1 MPVKGADVGAAA
13 ALGAAAFWALTNLIL
28 REQIGKLG
36 GATAQTWRTAV
47 STLVFIPIF
56 LLLRE
61 PGDLAAIPG
70 RTIGVLLVSVLLSM
84 VIGDIL
90 QFTAVRRLGVSL
102 SLPISSCYPI
112 FTLIIA
118 AIFLSEAL
126 TPRAIGGALLVI
138 VGVILVAL
146 PRRALAEDGQV
157 GQTALTSGHWVGVA
171 CAFAAAICVAFA
183 TTLTRVAIEDIDILA
198 ANLLRLPFSAALC
211 GVISTVERRQ
221 PPWRVERRGILPLC
235 LAGLT
240 GLASGLCYLYAI
252 KAVGAS
258 TTATLNAAGPI
269 FGLFGA
275 VVFLR
280 ERPTRR
286 SVIGTLTAFVGIVLV
301 V

>member
-1 MPVKGADVGAAA
+1 MGAAA

-47 STLVFIPIF
+47 STLVFLPVF

-61 PGDLAAIPG
+61 LSDLTSIPT
-70 RTIGVLLVSVLLSM
+70 RTIAVLLLSVLLSM

-90 QFTAVRRLGVSL
+90 QFTAVRRLGVAL
-102 SLPISSCYPI
+102 ALPISSCYPL
-112 FTLIIA
+112 FTLVIA
-118 AIFLSEAL
+118 AAFLSEGL
-126 TPRAIGGALLVI
+126 TPRAIFGALLVI
-138 VGVILVAL
+138 AGVVLVAL
-146 PRRALAEDGQV
+146 PRRALQEDGT
-157 GQTALTSGHWVGVA
+157 TAFAAAGSGHWVGVA
-171 CAFAAAICVAFA
+171 CAFAAAVCVAAA
-183 TTLTRVAIEDIDILA
+183 TTLTRVAIEGIDILA
-198 ANLLRLPFSAALC
+198 ANLLRLPFSAVLC
-211 GVISTVERRQ
+211 AMISTAERRQ

-235 LAGLT
+235 MAGLT
-240 GLASGLCYLYAI
+240 GLASGLCYLFAI
-252 KAVGAS
+252 KEVGAS

-275 VVFLR
+275 VIFLR

-286 SVIGTLTAFVGIVLV
+286 SVVGTLIAFAGIVLV

>member
-1 MPVKGADVGAAA
+1 MGAAA

-28 REQIGKLG
+28 REQIGKIG

-47 STLVFIPIF
+47 STLVFLPIF
-56 LLLRE
+56 LSLRD
-61 PGDLAAIPG
+61 PSDLTAIPT
-70 RTIGVLLVSVLLSM
+70 RAIAILLVSVLLSM

-90 QFTAVRRLGVSL
+90 QFTAVRRLGVAL
-102 SLPISSCYPI
+102 ALPISSCYPI

-118 AIFLSEAL
+118 AAFLSERY

-138 VGVILVAL
+138 VGVVLVAL
-146 PRRALAEDGQV
+146 PRRPLAEEG
-157 GQTALTSGHWVGVA
+157 TASLPAPSRAHWVGVA
-171 CAFAAAICVAFA
+171 CAFAAAVCVACA
-183 TTLTRVAIEDIDILA
+183 TILTRVAIEGIDILA
-198 ANLLRLPFSAALC
+198 ANLLRLPFSATLC
-211 GVISTVERRQ
+211 AVISTVERRQ
-221 PPWRVERRGILPLC
+221 PPWQVERRGIVPLC

-240 GLASGLCYLYAI
+240 GLASGLCYLFAI
-252 KAVGAS
+252 TEVGAS

-269 FGLFGA
+269 FGLIGA

-286 SVIGTLTAFVGIVLV
+286 SVIGTLIAFVGIVLV